1 MSMEMN
7 PTNPLFGANR
17 LKLGIFCTNGKGAS
31 QSLVPE
37 AYRASWAASV
47 ETAQLADRA
56 GFEAI
61 VPYAR
66 WKGYVDGRPT
76 HPSGVV
82 MDPYLGS
89 GHRAGHLTCR
99 RVLHH
104 SRPDRPSDCRGQAS
118 RHRRSNFRRAIRP

>member
-1 MSMEMN
+1 MAVGMN
-7 PTNPLFGANR
+7 PINPLFGANR

-47 ETAQLADRA
+47 KTAQLADRA

-66 WKGYVDGRPT
+66 WKGYVDGSPAIPAAWSWTRSPGRLASRRPRPMPPCSPQPT
-76 HPSGVV
+76 PRPSIR
-82 MDPYLGS
+82 S
-89 GHRAGHLTCR
+89 
-99 RVLHH
+99 
-104 SRPDRPSDCRGQAS
+104 SRPSKPLPST
-118 RHRRSNFRRAIRP
+118 